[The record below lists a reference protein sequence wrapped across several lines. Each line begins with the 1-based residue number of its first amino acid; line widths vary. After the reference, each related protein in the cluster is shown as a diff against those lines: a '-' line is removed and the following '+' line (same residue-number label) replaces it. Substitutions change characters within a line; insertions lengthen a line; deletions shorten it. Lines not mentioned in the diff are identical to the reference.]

1 MGENVK
7 SAIDAVLGGRIEA
20 YAEVIR
26 AYQEDIWRV
35 VAYALRDVST
45 TEDLVQQVFLNAYIG
60 LERYNPDRDLGAWLR
75 SIARN
80 LVRNEIRRGARERGA
95 LRTYRESL
103 AERLD
108 DDDAAGRDEA
118 RRRELKGALE
128 ECREGLSPDAGH
140 ALDLRYARSLD
151 FGQIAETLG
160 RTVAAT
166 RQLLSRV
173 RLALRRCIEERT
185 ARS

>member
-1 MGENVK
+1 MTGNVK

-20 YAEVIR
+20 YAEVVR
-26 AYQEDIWRV
+26 AYQSDIWRV

-45 TEDLVQQVFLNAYIG
+45 TEDLVQQVFVSAYMG
-60 LERYNPDRDLGAWLR
+60 LERYDTDRDFGAWLR

-80 LVRNEIRRGARERGA
+80 LVRNEIRRGVRERGA

-103 AERLD
+103 AARLGD
-108 DDDAAGRDEA
+108 DEA
-118 RRRELKGALE
+118 TGREEARMEGLRGALE
-128 ECREGLSPDAGH
+128 KCREGLSPDAGH

-151 FGQIAETLG
+151 FGRIAEALG